1 MSAPDAPCHL
11 HAIHYTKTLMWCDIT
26 QRHITEFLLFTWGG
40 GGGDGGLE
48 INTRLLLLHNTGW
61 VYSQPYQLYTPST
74 NTCTNIYML
83 HVSDV
88 IVHHRSR
95 DQGSITG
102 TSLDSSARLAILA
115 SPYIMPLMNLSHLH
129 RFKIPSAPKGIITTG
144 LCFTFRYIEVS
155 LASPRI
161 ATQMSWVQVI
171 TCRSN
176 L

>member
-1 MSAPDAPCHL
+1 MH
-11 HAIHYTKTLMWCDIT
+11 HVIYIT
-26 QRHITEFLLFTWGG
+26 QKPLCGVTSLKDTSQNFFSLH
-40 GGGDGGLE
+40 GGDGGLE
-48 INTRLLLLHNTGW
+48 INTRLLLLHNTCW

-95 DQGSITG
+95 DRGSITG

-129 RFKIPSAPKGIITTG
+129 RFKIPSV
-144 LCFTFRYIEVS
+144 LRESSQRVS
-155 LASPRI
+155 ISLFVTSRKASPRRV
-161 ATQMSWVQVI
+161 SPLK
-171 TCRSN
+171 CHGCK
-176 L
+176 